1 MLGTVH
7 SCEGCGRAG
16 SEDRGLL
23 LSGGETAELIELLM
37 GELLPQQSEILM
49 TTAEITN
56 SLFRQF
62 KPHKTCVL

>member
-7 SCEGCGRAG
+7 SSEVCGRA
-16 SEDRGLL
+16 SDEDKGLL
-23 LSGGETAELIELLM
+23 LSAGETAGLIELLM
-37 GELLPQQSEILM
+37 RELLPQQSEILI
-49 TTAEITN
+49 TAAEIAN